1 MTALRRGARALGRA
15 LDLTVAAVGE
25 RRQASLT
32 LARGKKTSSDGHFTQ
47 KKAANKAAGV
57 SPGAPPAGA
66 KPVVSSPTSASDAAA
81 GSGVPRFA
89 VLAGTAAASFGAWQF
104 LDDEQRARAQF
115 AFFGA
120 TAPVMRLMDPETAH
134 NVGIALLAAG
144 VAPLE
149 TRPEDPRLAVE
160 RWGLRFP
167 NPVGLAAGFDKDA
180 KAFPAL
186 VGMGFGFVEI
196 GSVTPKPQPGNP
208 KPRVFRLR
216 EHGAVINRYGFN
228 SEGHPAARERLE
240 AYRAGGF
247 PTQVRVAAAKASGA
261 DGVAGAFGG
270 PLGVNLGKN
279 KLTPEASAVDDYVE
293 GVTALGH
300 TADYL
305 VVNVSSPNTPGLR
318 NLQSKKHLK
327 RLMTRV
333 IEARNAIEGGHKPP
347 VLLKIAPDL
356 EDADVAN
363 IAAAAKS
370 AGVDGIIVSNTTVA
384 RPEAIAAHP
393 HGAEAGGLSGKPL
406 MDASTEMV
414 SKMYRATGGKI
425 PLVGCGGVSDGRDAY
440 RKIRAGASL
449 VQMYTAFAYQGPA
462 MLPKMKEELATCLRE
477 DGFESVED
485 AVGADHRRR
494 RR

>member
-1 MTALRRGARALGRA
+1 M
-15 LDLTVAAVGE
+15 
-25 RRQASLT
+25 
-32 LARGKKTSSDGHFTQ
+32 
-47 KKAANKAAGV
+47 
-57 SPGAPPAGA
+57 
-66 KPVVSSPTSASDAAA
+66 
-81 GSGVPRFA
+81 
-89 VLAGTAAASFGAWQF
+89 
-104 LDDEQRARAQF
+104 
-115 AFFGA
+115 
-120 TAPVMRLMDPETAH
+120 
-134 NVGIALLAAG
+134 
-144 VAPLE
+144 
-149 TRPEDPRLAVE
+149 
-160 RWGLRFP
+160 
-167 NPVGLAAGFDKDA
+167 
-180 KAFPAL
+180 
-186 VGMGFGFVEI
+186 
-196 GSVTPKPQPGNP
+196 
-208 KPRVFRLR
+208 
-216 EHGAVINRYGFN
+216 
-228 SEGHPAARERLE
+228 
-240 AYRAGGF
+240 
-247 PTQVRVAAAKASGA
+247 
-261 DGVAGAFGG
+261 
-270 PLGVNLGKN
+270 NLGKN

-414 SKMYRATGGKI
+414 SKMYRATGGRF
-425 PLVGCGGVSDGRDAY
+425 PSSGAAASPTVETRTGRFAP
-440 RKIRAGASL
+440 GASL

>member
-1 MTALRRGARALGRA
+1 M
-15 LDLTVAAVGE
+15 
-25 RRQASLT
+25 
-32 LARGKKTSSDGHFTQ
+32 
-47 KKAANKAAGV
+47 
-57 SPGAPPAGA
+57 
-66 KPVVSSPTSASDAAA
+66 
-81 GSGVPRFA
+81 
-89 VLAGTAAASFGAWQF
+89 
-104 LDDEQRARAQF
+104 
-115 AFFGA
+115 
-120 TAPVMRLMDPETAH
+120 
-134 NVGIALLAAG
+134 
-144 VAPLE
+144 
-149 TRPEDPRLAVE
+149 
-160 RWGLRFP
+160 
-167 NPVGLAAGFDKDA
+167 
-180 KAFPAL
+180 
-186 VGMGFGFVEI
+186 
-196 GSVTPKPQPGNP
+196 
-208 KPRVFRLR
+208 
-216 EHGAVINRYGFN
+216 
-228 SEGHPAARERLE
+228 
-240 AYRAGGF
+240 
-247 PTQVRVAAAKASGA
+247 
-261 DGVAGAFGG
+261 
-270 PLGVNLGKN
+270 NLGKN

-363 IAAAAKS
+363 IAAAAES

-440 RKIRAGASL
+440 RR
-449 VQMYTAFAYQGPA
+449 FAPG
-462 MLPKMKEELATCLRE
+462 
-477 DGFESVED
+477 
-485 AVGADHRRR
+485 HRWCRCTPRSRTRDRR
-494 RR
+494 CFRR

>member
-1 MTALRRGARALGRA
+1 M
-15 LDLTVAAVGE
+15 
-25 RRQASLT
+25 
-32 LARGKKTSSDGHFTQ
+32 
-47 KKAANKAAGV
+47 
-57 SPGAPPAGA
+57 
-66 KPVVSSPTSASDAAA
+66 
-81 GSGVPRFA
+81 
-89 VLAGTAAASFGAWQF
+89 
-104 LDDEQRARAQF
+104 
-115 AFFGA
+115 
-120 TAPVMRLMDPETAH
+120 
-134 NVGIALLAAG
+134 
-144 VAPLE
+144 
-149 TRPEDPRLAVE
+149 
-160 RWGLRFP
+160 
-167 NPVGLAAGFDKDA
+167 
-180 KAFPAL
+180 
-186 VGMGFGFVEI
+186 
-196 GSVTPKPQPGNP
+196 
-208 KPRVFRLR
+208 
-216 EHGAVINRYGFN
+216 
-228 SEGHPAARERLE
+228 
-240 AYRAGGF
+240 
-247 PTQVRVAAAKASGA
+247 
-261 DGVAGAFGG
+261 
-270 PLGVNLGKN
+270 
-279 KLTPEASAVDDYVE
+279 DDYVE

-414 SKMYRATGGKI
+414 SKMYRATGRFPSSGAAAS
-425 PLVGCGGVSDGRDAY
+425 PDGRDAY
-440 RKIRAGASL
+440 RKSRAGASL